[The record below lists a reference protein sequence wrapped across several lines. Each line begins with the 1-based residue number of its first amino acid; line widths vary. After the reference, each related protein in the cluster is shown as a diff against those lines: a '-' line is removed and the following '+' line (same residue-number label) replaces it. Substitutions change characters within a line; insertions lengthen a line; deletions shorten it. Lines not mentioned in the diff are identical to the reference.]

1 MRSRVGRQRIM
12 ERQSGMR
19 VAVTK
24 RKWGMHMM
32 RRSIRIVLG
41 LVLTAAIVMAV
52 LLFTVDP
59 NDFKPQIIKAVR
71 DNTGRELVI
80 SGDLGLELF
89 PHLHVSTGTLELGNR
104 QGFSGPFLTL
114 RSANL
119 KARLLPLLA
128 SRLDVVAIEI
138 EGLSLFLDRDAS
150 GQGNWMD
157 LAAAPRQKAES
168 GSASPLKRD
177 RRVPVLAGLIVD
189 GLEISDARIV
199 WNDLRSGENFEVSGI
214 SLDVSDFAFGKPFD
228 VDTHAQASRGGVTGE
243 LDFSTRAVL
252 ELERLTLEN
261 LDMKAVLSGNA
272 LPGSPE
278 TVTLS
283 ADHLATDGRIDNGRM
298 RGLGLNIRFSAQKN
312 ASSELGGVVEA
323 GSFNPKDA
331 CRRLGLSLPRF
342 KDPLALESVAFTCA
356 WSVSGERL
364 DVSDVLLAV
373 DDSSI
378 KGGVTVR
385 GSADPFV
392 DLDLHLDA
400 VNLDRYR
407 ILPEAGDPQPASGVS
422 DNAFHLPVAL
432 MRTLNFN
439 ATMAADSLAVSNL
452 DLSDTHLSIT
462 ARDGLFSF
470 RDIASKLYNGRLH
483 GSASLDV
490 RSNIPAYSWDHALDG
505 LELGPFL
512 LALHGR
518 ESLSGTMRSS
528 ASLTTFGMT
537 ERELRRNLNGKLDFK
552 VADGAIS
559 GTNVSQLLRDGIR
572 KLKGQSP
579 GPVEAPRTLFSVLS
593 ASGTVTSGVE
603 TTPDLYLLAPRFRVT
618 GSGQTDL
625 VTEVLDFRLVIELE
639 GSQGRFDEGALGLG
653 SVPVRVSGPVREPTI
668 SPDMDAILRDLGLRG
683 GQAVQDVLKGVGS
696 GLNKGVEGL
705 KNLFK

>member
-1 MRSRVGRQRIM
+1 
-12 ERQSGMR
+12 
-19 VAVTK
+19 
-24 RKWGMHMM
+24 MM
-32 RRSIRIVLG
+32 RWSIRIVLG
-41 LVLTAAIVMAV
+41 LVLTGAIVVAV

-59 NDFKPQIIKAVR
+59 NDFKPQIIEAVR

-114 RSANL
+114 RGANL
-119 KARLLPLLA
+119 KARLLPLLV

-138 EGLSLFLDRDAS
+138 EGLSLFLARDDS

-157 LAAAPRQKAES
+157 LAAAPRQSAES
-168 GSASPLKRD
+168 GGVPLLKRD

-189 GLEISDARIV
+189 GLEVSDARIV

-228 VDTHAQASRGGVTGE
+228 VDTHAQASRGGVTAE

-261 LDMKAVLSGNA
+261 LDMKAVLSGDA

-283 ADHLATDGRIDNGRM
+283 ADHLSTEGRIDNGRM
-298 RGLGLNIRFSAQKN
+298 RGLGLDVRFSAQKN
-312 ASSELGGVVEA
+312 ASSELGGDIEA

-331 CRRLGLSLPRF
+331 CRRLGLSFPRF
-342 KDPLALESVAFTCA
+342 KDPLAMERMAFTCA
-356 WSVSGERL
+356 WSVSGDRL
-364 DVSDVLLAV
+364 EVSDVLLSL

-378 KGGVTVR
+378 KGGIRILGRT
-385 GSADPFV
+385 DPFV

-400 VNLDRYR
+400 LNPDRYR
-407 ILPEAGDPQPASGVS
+407 ILPEAGDPQAASGVS
-422 DNAFHLPVAL
+422 DNTFPLPVAL

-439 ATMAADSLAVSNL
+439 ATMAADSLALSNL
-452 DLSDTHLSIT
+452 DLSDTRLSIT
-462 ARDGLFSF
+462 ARDGLFNL
-470 RDIASKLYNGRLH
+470 RDIASNLYNGRLN
-483 GSASLDV
+483 GSAALDV
-490 RSNIPAYSWDHALDG
+490 RSKIPTYTWNHAIDG

-512 LALHGR
+512 RALHGR
-518 ESLSGTMRSS
+518 ESLSGTMQST
-528 ASLTTFGMT
+528 ASLTSSGMT

-552 VADGAIS
+552 VSDGAIA
-559 GTNVSQLLRDGIR
+559 GTNVSQLVRDGIR

-603 TTPDLYLLAPRFRVT
+603 TTPDLYLFAPRFRVT

-639 GSQGRFDEGALGLG
+639 GSQGRFDEGALGIG

-668 SPDMDAILRDLGLRG
+668 SPDLDAILRDLGLRG

-705 KNLFK
+705 KNIFK